1 MTDYHGFFWGL
12 VIYFGLVPGLVGA
25 GLFAVRAWQRG
36 ASSPARIAVGAA
48 GGFVV
53 AAVLCLLLVVA
64 FLSY

>member
-12 VIYFGLVPGLVGA
+12 VIYFGVVPGLVGA

-36 ASSPARIAVGAA
+36 ASPARIAVDAA